1 MRTETEIANKALDL
15 LGIADVIAAGALR
28 IEQSRNA
35 TILARAY
42 DECRRAEMRRNVWQ
56 FAIRTQA
63 LRAVGDFSKNVVY
76 GAWSAVATY
85 AVNDVVLGS
94 DSNVYSSTVASNLNN
109 DPTISPTQWTSYFGN
124 VLAQEYVMTW
134 SNAITYDLRMHAVG
148 SDGQVYRSIVDTNL
162 NHNPVGDSNVHW
174 SVATTVDATDLTQA
188 DNQNY
193 YSGEVVYV
201 GRNVYMSK
209 VNANATDPGASSWLI
224 FTTSPTLTDLNFIY
238 PIGVGPTSQT
248 STKNAFALPNGFLR
262 MAPQDPKQGSALF
275 LGAPTALKYTDWN
288 LESRFITTRDAGP
301 ILLRFSADVADI
313 PSMDPMFKIG
323 FASRLAIDT
332 CEALTQNDTKA
343 ARAKAEYKDVMT
355 EARLVNGIETGPTE
369 PPEDSYIDCRY

>member
-1 MRTETEIANKALDL
+1 MRTETEIANKTLDL
-15 LGIADVIAAGALR
+15 LGIADVIADGALR
-28 IEQSRNA
+28 TEQTRNA

-63 LRAVGDFSKNVVY
+63 IRSIGDFSKNVAF

-85 AVNDVVLGS
+85 TVNDVVLGS
-94 DSNVYSSTVASNLNN
+94 NGQIYSSTILANLNN
-109 DPTISPTQWTSYFGN
+109 DPTTSPNMWTNYYGHI
-124 VLAQEYVMTW
+124 VAQEYVMTW
-134 SNAITYDLRMHAVG
+134 SSAITYDTRMHTVG
-148 SDGQVYRSIVDTNL
+148 SDSQVYRSIVDTNT
-162 NHNPVGDSNVHW
+162 NHNPVGDGNVHW
-174 SVATTVDATDLTQA
+174 SLATTVDPTDMTMA

-209 VNANATDPGASSWLI
+209 VNANATDPGASSWLS
-224 FTTSPTLTDLNFIY
+224 FTTEPTLTDLNFIY

-248 STKNAFALPNGFLR
+248 TTKNAFALPNGFLR

-275 LGAPTALKYTDWN
+275 LGAPSALKYTDWN
-288 LESRFITTRDAGP
+288 LESRYLTSRDTGP

-313 PSMDPMFKIG
+313 NYMDPMFKLG
-323 FASRLAIDT
+323 FACRLAMDT
-332 CEALTQNDTKA
+332 VEALTQNDTKA
-343 ARAKAEYKDVMT
+343 ARAEKVYDKTMI

-369 PPEDSYIDCRY
+369 PPEDDYISTRY